1 MPPAHHVGVELVIS
15 GWAHTPF
22 GKHQATLEDLISIV
36 VRDASPMLA
45 LTEGHRRDRPRQLQR
60 RHERAGIPVVPGLAG
75 TPRPGPAARDARRER
90 MCVRVSAA
98 TVQVKLGI
106 EISMISI
113 GDSITDPDGT
123 WAQVSGLESGGAVV
137 VRPDNHIGWRSAAA
151 SSAPA
156 EDLLDAV
163 TRLLHR

>member
-1 MPPAHHVGVELVIS
+1 
-15 GWAHTPF
+15 
-22 GKHQATLEDLISIV
+22 
-36 VRDASPMLA
+36 
-45 LTEGHRRDRPRQLQR
+45 
-60 RHERAGIPVVPGLAG
+60 
-75 TPRPGPAARDARRER
+75 